1 MFNLQS
7 DSNFIALNER
17 FQCELIVQDNEPEL
31 LLLKVLKFVASSYT
45 SKSNSFML
53 FPKKQLQTLPDKH
66 RPLRRLVRSKAH
78 PFLCASA

>member
-45 SKSNSFML
+45 TQFFHVISQEATSDL
-53 FPKKQLQTLPDKH
+53 ARQ
-66 RPLRRLVRSKAH
+66 A
-78 PFLCASA
+78 